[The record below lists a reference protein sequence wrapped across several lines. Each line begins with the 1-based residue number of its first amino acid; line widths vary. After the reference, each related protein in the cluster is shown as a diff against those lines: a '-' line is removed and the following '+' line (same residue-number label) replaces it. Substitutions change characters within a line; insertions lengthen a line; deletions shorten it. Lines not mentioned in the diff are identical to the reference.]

1 MLDCLARWDARP
13 IVVLEDRLHPGL
25 RGGCDLVDGRW
36 LIILN
41 RDDAPAQARFTLAHE
56 LGHIVLGDLSPAAP
70 PPRDRAHEALCD
82 RFAAE
87 LLLPAPLLRA
97 ACRQSPGLPALVAR
111 FQAPESALRRRL
123 AELGMAEL
131 GLAAPGPPDD
141 APV

>member
-13 IVVLEDRLHPGL
+13 IVVLEDRLHPAL

-41 RDDAPAQARFTLAHE
+41 REDAPAQARFTLAHE
-56 LGHIVLGDLSPAAP
+56 LGHIVLGDLSPASLT
-70 PPRDRAHEALCD
+70 PRGRAHEALCD

-97 ACRQSPGLPALVAR
+97 ACRQRPGLPALAAR
-111 FQAPESALRRRL
+111 FQAPRAVLRRRVT
-123 AELGMAEL
+123 EL
-131 GLAAPGPPDD
+131 GLADPGTAAPGRPDH

>member
-1 MLDCLARWDARP
+1 M
-13 IVVLEDRLHPGL
+13 
-25 RGGCDLVDGRW
+25 
-36 LIILN
+36 
-41 RDDAPAQARFTLAHE
+41 
-56 LGHIVLGDLSPAAP
+56 LGDLSPAAP

-123 AELGMAEL
+123 MELGMAEL

>member
-13 IVVLEDRLHPGL
+13 TVVLEDRLHPAL

-41 RDDAPAQARFTLAHE
+41 RADAPAQARFTLAHE
-56 LGHIVLGDLSPAAP
+56 LGHIVLGDLGPAGRP
-70 PPRDRAHEALCD
+70 PDGRAHEALCD

-123 AELGMAEL
+123 TQL
-131 GLAAPGPPDD
+131 GLAAPVPPDH